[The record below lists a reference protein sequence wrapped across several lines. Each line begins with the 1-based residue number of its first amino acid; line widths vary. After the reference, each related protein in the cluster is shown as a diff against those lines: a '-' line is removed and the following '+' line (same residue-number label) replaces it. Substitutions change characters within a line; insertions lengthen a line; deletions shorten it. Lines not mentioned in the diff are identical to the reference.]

1 MEINMKK
8 LLESNNSL
16 LYPSKNTLT
25 YPILTGSSSN
35 VGEYQFELILRKN
48 MEIRSLPFLS
58 FLEMTLNVENG

>member
-1 MEINMKK
+1 MEIYMKK

-25 YPILTGSSSN
+25 YPILTGSSN